1 MTVVSKS
8 HRIWTLAACAVQ
20 LSQQSF
26 NVTRMHTNWPVC
38 GLSSGNTLL
47 DHAPQLIEQGPAIV
61 INDTAPG
68 GAGLGGG
75 GMTVEAALALLRKLA
90 QQSGMGMPPQA
101 DDIFTVPSSEQDRT
115 GGVSRTLPQPVPRD
129 PSGPIRVGGAPP
141 QPAAPVIQPPSVRP
155 GQETG
160 EGPRQGG
167 DPDERFKFVDGPQSF
182 QPDPFEDV
190 RGPRSYR

>member
-1 MTVVSKS
+1 M
-8 HRIWTLAACAVQ
+8 AY
-20 LSQQSF
+20 
-26 NVTRMHTNWPVC
+26 
-38 GLSSGNTLL
+38 GLSFQPGGDQNGQGGQNGRGQTPVQQAIQLL
-47 DHAPQLIEQGPAIV
+47 SLRLPSVVGARAIAPQALL
-61 INDTAPG
+61 NAPG